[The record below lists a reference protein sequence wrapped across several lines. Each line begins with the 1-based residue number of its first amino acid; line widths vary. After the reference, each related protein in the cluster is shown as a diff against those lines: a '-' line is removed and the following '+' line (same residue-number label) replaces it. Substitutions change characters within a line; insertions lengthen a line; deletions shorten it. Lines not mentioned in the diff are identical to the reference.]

1 MLVPEKAL
9 PWSDLTCQCIFH
21 GAPEWACCG
30 QFDVIRKTRI
40 DIKHLKHLQ
49 PHTRTLALSIGPL
62 LSPLYNS
69 NHQRKVCKENAQMGK
84 RKKSKHPFL
93 KQLANILIYKFM
105 RTKGKLKPYFVIVLY
120 TVLINPYD
128 AGQIDKISSDPEMKI
143 IQNISWLSWYQNVP

>member
-1 MLVPEKAL
+1 
-9 PWSDLTCQCIFH
+9 
-21 GAPEWACCG
+21 
-30 QFDVIRKTRI
+30 
-40 DIKHLKHLQ
+40 
-49 PHTRTLALSIGPL
+49 
-62 LSPLYNS
+62 
-69 NHQRKVCKENAQMGK
+69 MGK